1 MILEN
6 QYLVV
11 TNYELENEEVYYN
24 GNVELEAHKILKN
37 LQFQNKRMFKANVKM
52 CKLMGYD
59 FIESFEVI
67 ERIA

>member
-1 MILEN
+1 MLLRN

-11 TNYELENEEVYYN
+11 INYNLETEDICYRGE
-24 GNVELEAHKILKN
+24 VELEAFKRFKELEYK
-37 LQFQNKRMFKANVKM
+37 NKRIFKANVTM

-59 FIESFEVI
+59 FIKSYEII

>member
-1 MILEN
+1 VVLEN

-11 TNYELENEEVYYN
+11 INYELETEDICYRGEI
-24 GNVELEAHKILKN
+24 ELEAFKRYKELEYK
-37 LQFQNKRMFKANVKM
+37 NKRIFKANVKM

-59 FIESFEVI
+59 FIESYEVI